1 MAPFVALL
9 LAALPVAVP
18 LPAPD
23 TVSAARP
30 RHRLSLTVEL
40 GGTFTGPSSGLA
52 EQLRDTGFDDTSPGG
67 CLFIFCGGPHAHP
80 TEENPSVAAA
90 LTARFAVTPSLLVG
104 LGTARASL
112 GGATG
117 YRGAPEFFF
126 GDYVFSDWESRVLW
140 GGVLWRP
147 LPIIRLGGGP
157 GWYRLEDAEY
167 GSIPVGRAGLVLEAG
182 AELPANRLL
191 FLSLTIRGHL
201 IPTTDVPYHDIVLRP
216 SWSYLTI
223 SAGLG
228 FHLF

>member
-1 MAPFVALL
+1 MVPFVTLL

-30 RHRLSLTVEL
+30 RHRLSVTVEL
-40 GGTFTGPSSGLA
+40 GGTFTGLSSGLA
-52 EQLRDTGFDDTSPGG
+52 EQLRDAGYDDPST
-67 CLFIFCGGPHAHP
+67 CFLFCSGSIAHP
-80 TEENPSVAAA
+80 TEQNPSVATA

-117 YRGAPEFFF
+117 YRGAPESFF

-140 GGVLWRP
+140 GGVFWRP

-157 GWYRLEDAEY
+157 GWFRLKDMEQVPN
-167 GSIPVGRAGLVLEAG
+167 SVGRAGLVLEAG

>member
-1 MAPFVALL
+1 MAPFAALL

-80 TEENPSVAAA
+80 TEENPGVAAA
-90 LTARFAVTPSLLVG
+90 LTARYAVTPSLAVG
-104 LGTARASL
+104 LGTATASL

-117 YRGAPEFFF
+117 YRGTPESF

-140 GGVLWRP
+140 GGVFWRP
-147 LPIIRLGGGP
+147 LPSIRLGGGP
-157 GWYRLEDAEY
+157 GWYRLKDMESAPN
-167 GSIPVGRAGLVLEAG
+167 SVGRVGLVLEAG
-182 AELPANRLL
+182 TELPANRLL

-201 IPTTDVPYHDIVLRP
+201 VPTTDVPYHDVVLRP